1 MASNNNGR
9 SDWTVLAGVALLFVG
24 VWLLLGRVF
33 EWLPISLVRVVTVL
47 AGIGWP
53 LVLIG
58 LGVLLIMK
66 ARTGGWNMSG
76 RKLYRSRTDR
86 KIGGVVAGF
95 ADYLNVDPTLARL
108 AYAALTLL
116 TGFWPGFLIY
126 VIAMIVVPEAEF
138 AVGVQAP
145 NVTPQYA
152 PPAPPVPPAPTPSA
166 SAPATPEAPAA
177 PAAPEVPA
185 TPVAPA
191 APAAPAA
198 PEAPVAPAPESATPP
213 AS

>member
-9 SDWTVLAGVALLFVG
+9 SDWTVLAGVALLVIG
-24 VWLLLGRVF
+24 AWLLIERVF
-33 EWLPISLVRVVTVL
+33 GWLPVSLVRVVTVL

-53 LVLIG
+53 LVLVG

-95 ADYLNVDPTLARL
+95 ADYLNVDATLARL
-108 AYAALTLL
+108 VYAVLTLL

-138 AVGVQAP
+138 TVGVQTTAAAP
-145 NVTPQYA
+145 QPA
-152 PPAPPVPPAPTPSA
+152 PAAPPVPPR
-166 SAPATPEAPAA
+166 PAQPAEAPAPIPTPA
-177 PAAPEVPA
+177 PAPTAPEVPVSPE
-185 TPVAPA
+185 PVVAPEAEAPADPA
-191 APAAPAA
+191 APTP
-198 PEAPVAPAPESATPP
+198 PTPP